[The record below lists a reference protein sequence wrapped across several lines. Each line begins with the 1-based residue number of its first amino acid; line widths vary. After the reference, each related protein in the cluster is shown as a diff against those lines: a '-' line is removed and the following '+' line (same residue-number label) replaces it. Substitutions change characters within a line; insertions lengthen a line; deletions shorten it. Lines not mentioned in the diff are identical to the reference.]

1 MTDVFVPADAAG
13 LKAQAEA
20 EAQAAAR
27 RGEDL
32 MAMAGE
38 VAALARERIARIR
51 NDERLTD
58 EAKAADVAPIV
69 AARNAKMKAL
79 GEELEVSLGR
89 ELDTLRRRLCTPPPS
104 AAATGAEI
112 IARDASFR
120 DALQRARQTKPRD
133 GVFHQLLGLSDT
145 ARLTGDSLQERAAM
159 VVALERN
166 DVDVL
171 NAWIKEHP
179 DDAEIL
185 QRAYDLHDRITDRK
199 ARFGRALQF
208 RPG

>member
-1 MTDVFVPADAAG
+1 MTVFTPADPAE

-20 EAQAAAR
+20 EASSAAR

-32 MAMAGE
+32 MAKADE
-38 VAALARERIARIR
+38 VSARAAERIAAIR
-51 NDERLTD
+51 SDQRLTD

-69 AARNAKMKAL
+69 AKRNARVRAL
-79 GEELEVSLGR
+79 GEELEASLTR
-89 ELDTLRRRLCTPPPS
+89 ELDTLQRRLCTPPPS
-104 AAATGAEI
+104 ASATGAEI

-120 DALQRARQTKPRD
+120 DALQRARQTETRD
-133 GVFHQLLGLSDT
+133 GVFHQLMDLSHT

-171 NAWIKEHP
+171 NAWIAEHP

-185 QRAYDLHDRITDRK
+185 QQAFDLKDRVTDRK
-199 ARFGRALQF
+199 ARFGRSMQF
-208 RPG
+208 RAI